1 MKERILEEIKKALEK
16 ANISLDGDIIIEVP
30 KDRNNGDFATNVA
43 MQLSKSLRKNPR
55 EIATTILDNLDHS
68 LFSKVELAGP
78 GFINFFVSK
87 EYLLDLIP
95 QILEKKEQYGSSS
108 LGNGETIN
116 LEYVSANPTGIL
128 HLGHARGAAYGDS
141 LARIL
146 SFAGY
151 DVTRE
156 YYINDGGNQMNNLG
170 ISIKTRYLNLCGI
183 EEELPENGY
192 HGQEIITIAEELYNE
207 HGDSLKEESI
217 AFFQERGLHI
227 LLEQIKKDLEDF
239 HVTYDVWTSEKSLYD
254 QGLVDDVLNRLK
266 ESGKV
271 YQQENALYLKTSEKG
286 DEKDRVLVKSDGNNT
301 YLLPDIAYHL
311 HKYKRGYD
319 KLVDV
324 FGADHHGYIARLKA
338 SISFLGYDPDQLE
351 VKILQM
357 VRLMKDGEEL
367 KMSKRT
373 GNAVTIRELMNE
385 VGTDVIRYF
394 FVSHSLDSQID
405 FDLDL
410 ALKQSSENP
419 IYYINYAHARICAIL
434 RDHSDISYR
443 EIQNFKTITSEYAYN
458 VLEKIDQFQE
468 TVERSAKKREVHL
481 ITNYA
486 YELASLFHSYYANET
501 IVTDDEIYTQ
511 EHLAFIEAVR
521 ITLQNALKL
530 IGVDAYEKM

>member
-43 MQLSKSLRKNPR
+43 MQLSKGLRKNPR
-55 EIATTILDNLDHS
+55 EIAATILDNLDHS

-95 QILEKKEQYGSSS
+95 QILEKKEQYGSSR

-192 HGQEIITIAEELYNE
+192 HGQEIITIAEELYKE

-311 HKYKRGYD
+311 HKYKRGYA
-319 KLVDV
+319 KLIDV
-324 FGADHHGYIARLKA
+324 LGADHHGYIARLKA
-338 SISFLGYDPDQLE
+338 SISFLGYNPDQLE

-468 TVERSAKKREVHL
+468 TVERAAKKREVHL

-501 IVTDDEIYTQ
+501 IVTDDEVYTK